1 MYDASDLRRGVCFLY
16 KDTPMIV
23 VDVSFS
29 TPTARGGGTI
39 AKTKMRNLL
48 TGQLLT
54 ESLRSGDKY
63 PPVDVERRNASYL
76 YSDPSHYHFMEADT
90 YEQFAMTADD
100 LGPAAMFLTEGM
112 EGIQAM
118 RVDGALISVELPD
131 TVIMEVTEADPVI
144 KGATAK
150 AQFKRACV
158 GEGIEIKVP
167 GYVDVGQRIKVD
179 TRDGHFVERVRD

>member
-1 MYDASDLRRGVCFLY
+1 MFDASDLRKGVCFQY
-16 KDTPMIV
+16 KGAPMIV

-54 ESLRSGDKY
+54 ESLRSGEKY
-63 PPVDVERRNASYL
+63 SPVDLERKSASYL
-76 YSDPSHYHFMEADT
+76 YSDSEYFHFMESDT

-100 LGPAAMFLTEGM
+100 IGDQSVFLQDGM
-112 EGIQAM
+112 EGIQAIV
-118 RVDGALISVELPD
+118 VDGKLVSVELPD
-131 TVIMEVTEADPVI
+131 TVVLEVVEADPVM

-150 AQFKRACV
+150 AQFKRAVV
-158 GEGIEIKVP
+158 GDGIEIKVP
-167 GYVDVGQRIKVD
+167 GYVAVGTRIKVD
-179 TRDGHFVERVRD
+179 TRDRHFIERVRD